1 MSAIRM
7 SGNKTI
13 IFIGIAAI
21 ALITGIGL
29 ASNLV
34 RAKALSDAQK
44 REKVYRMYAE
54 YKKNFPAVQD
64 MDVQL
69 AMELANTGKVVFV
82 DVRPP
87 EEQSVSRLPGAVS
100 ADDFLANPDKYN
112 DSIKIGYCT
121 ISYRSGIFVQEM
133 SQKGIP
139 MYNLRAG
146 LLAWVHSGG
155 KVYDEAG
162 ETKRIHVYGEEWNLG
177 PEKYEAI
184 W

>member
-1 MSAIRM
+1 MPPKK
-7 SGNKTI
+7 NI
-13 IFIGIAAI
+13 IVIGIAAI
-21 ALITGIGL
+21 ALLTGIGIAGNLSRL
-29 ASNLV
+29 ATLTDEQRHKQV
-34 RAKALSDAQK
+34 LK
-44 REKVYRMYAE
+44 MYAK
-54 YKKNFPAVQD
+54 YKKDFPDVQD
-64 MDVQL
+64 IDVQL

-87 EEQSVSRLPGAVS
+87 EEQSVSRLPGAIS
-100 ADDFLANPDKYN
+100 ADDFLANPEKY
-112 DSIKIGYCT
+112 DDDIKIGYCT

-177 PEKYEAI
+177 PERYEAI

>member
-1 MSAIRM
+1 MLPR
-7 SGNKTI
+7 KTI
-13 IFIGIAAI
+13 ILIGLAAI
-21 ALITGIGL
+21 ALIAGIGL

-34 RAKALSDAQK
+34 RSKVLSDAQK
-44 REKVYRMYAE
+44 REKVYKMYAE
-54 YKKNFPAVQD
+54 YKKDFPAVQD

-69 AMELANTGKVVFV
+69 AMELANTGKVVFI

-87 EEQSVSRLPGAVS
+87 EEQDVAHLPGAIS
-100 ADDFLANPDKYN
+100 ADDFLANPDKYH
-112 DSIKIGYCT
+112 DHIKIGYCT
-121 ISYRSGIFVQEM
+121 ISYRSGIFVQEIT
-133 SQKGIP
+133 QKGIP

-146 LLAWVHSGG
+146 LLAWVHAGG

-162 ETKRIHVYGEEWNLG
+162 ETNRIHVYGEKWNLG